1 MKRRICSARMA
12 KMAGTGFM
20 AVSSSA
26 FASFTTIVP
35 NRFGQ
40 PEPQQILSQ
49 IYNDSVT
56 PSGANFTGS
65 TITATRLDDSGP
77 ADSMLTGEHFIA
89 TAVARFSDNTQSY
102 GVLNGGSFSAAIV
115 VSGHD
120 FSVVG
125 SGNIKVP
132 AGQSFGRTGDSGTDS
147 STPSDNSDGRDHVV
161 TYQISG
167 AHPDPQYVQFWED
180 LPKTPELI
188 AKDR

>member
-1 MKRRICSARMA
+1 MKRHLFLVRLV
-12 KMAGTGFM
+12 KLAGAGFI

-35 NRFGQ
+35 NRYGQ

-49 IYNDSVT
+49 IYNDTVS
-56 PSGANFTGS
+56 PNGMNFTGS

-77 ADSMLTGEHFIA
+77 ADSMLTGERFLA
-89 TAVARFSDNTQSY
+89 TALARFSDYTQSY

-120 FSVVG
+120 FNVVG

-132 AGQSFGRTGDSGTDS
+132 AG
-147 STPSDNSDGRDHVV
+147 
-161 TYQISG
+161 
-167 AHPDPQYVQFWED
+167 
-180 LPKTPELI
+180 
-188 AKDR
+188 